1 MVKDN
6 TFGIAD
12 LQDKML
18 DILKYFIKIC
28 DENGLRYW
36 AGGGTCLG
44 ALRHGGFIPWDDDLD
59 IFMPRPDYERLYKIW
74 RNVSTNKQYKLCR
87 TTRKK
92 NYHHRVMQI
101 VERLPHRRSAST
113 DRLWIRSFSLSTTS
127 RRSLNSRAAS

>member
-92 NYHHRVMQI
+92 NYHPPRHADRGPQYHLHQQA
-101 VERLPHRRSAST
+101 ERE
-113 DRLWIRSFSLSTTS
+113 
-127 RRSLNSRAAS
+127 